1 MAKKQK
7 EEPMVNID
15 GTEHKISDLT
25 EEQVML
31 VNHVADLEN
40 KMRSARFNVEQLEGG
55 HAHFMDKLKGS
66 LDIES
71 NGAGDLN

>member
-7 EEPMVNID
+7 EEPMVNIE
-15 GTEHKISDLT
+15 GTEHIISDLT
-25 EEQVML
+25 DEQLAL

-55 HAHFMDKLKGS
+55 HAHFMEQLNDS
-66 LDIES
+66 LS
-71 NGAGDLN
+71 VNGEEVPN

>member
-1 MAKKQK
+1 MAKTKK

-25 EEQVML
+25 EEQLVL

-55 HAHFMDKLKGS
+55 HAHFMEQLNNS
-66 LDIES
+66 FIS
-71 NGAGDLN
+71 NGEEVAS

>member
-7 EEPMVNID
+7 EEPMVNIN

-25 EEQVML
+25 EEQLVL

-55 HAHFMDKLKGS
+55 REYFMDKLNGN
-66 LDIES
+66 LAS
-71 NGAGDLN
+71 NGAEEPN

>member
-7 EEPMVNID
+7 EEPMVNIN
-15 GTEHKISDLT
+15 GTEHKMSDLT
-25 EEQVML
+25 EEQLVL

-55 HAHFMDKLKGS
+55 HAHFMDKLS
-66 LDIES
+66 DSFVS
-71 NGAGDLN
+71 NGTEKPN

>member
-7 EEPMVNID
+7 KEPMVNID

-25 EEQVML
+25 EEQITL

-40 KMRSARFNVEQLEGG
+40 KMRSSKFNVEQLEGG
-55 HAHFMDKLKGS
+55 HAHFMDKLNDT
-66 LDIES
+66 L
-71 NGAGDLN
+71 

>member
-15 GTEHKISDLT
+15 GIEYKVSDLT
-25 EEQVML
+25 EEQLVL

-55 HAHFMDKLKGS
+55 RARFMDKLNDS
-66 LDIES
+66 FSD
-71 NGAGDLN
+71 NGAEKPN

>member
-15 GTEHKISDLT
+15 GTEHKIGDLT
-25 EEQVML
+25 EEQTML

-40 KMRSARFNVEQLEGG
+40 KLRSARFNVDQLSGG
-55 HAHFMDKLKGS
+55 HSYFMKRLTESLK
-66 LDIES
+66 D
-71 NGAGDLN
+71 NGAESAD

>member
-7 EEPMVNID
+7 EEPMVNIN

-25 EEQVML
+25 EEQLVL

-40 KMRSARFNVEQLEGG
+40 KMRSAKFNVKQLEGG
-55 HAHFMDKLKGS
+55 HAHFMDKLNGS
-66 LDIES
+66 LAS
-71 NGAGDLN
+71 NGAEEPN

>member
-15 GTEHKISDLT
+15 GIEYKVSDLT
-25 EEQVML
+25 EEQLAL

-40 KMRSARFNVEQLEGG
+40 KMRSAKFNVEQLEGG
-55 HAHFMDKLKGS
+55 HTHFMAELNDS
-66 LDIES
+66 LNVNKEEVP
-71 NGAGDLN
+71 N

>member
-15 GTEHKISDLT
+15 GTEHKIGDLT
-25 EEQVML
+25 EEQTML

-55 HAHFMDKLKGS
+55 HSYFMDKLNES
-66 LDIES
+66 LASDEAEEP
-71 NGAGDLN
+71 N

>member
-7 EEPMVNID
+7 EEPMVKIN
-15 GTEHKISDLT
+15 GTEHKMSDLT
-25 EEQVML
+25 EEQLVL

-55 HAHFMDKLKGS
+55 HDYFMDKLNNSFK
-66 LDIES
+66 S
-71 NGAGDLN
+71 NGAEGVN

>member
-7 EEPMVNID
+7 EEPMVNIN
-15 GTEHKISDLT
+15 GAEHKMSDLT
-25 EEQVML
+25 EEQVAL

-55 HAHFMDKLKGS
+55 HSYFMDILNKS
-66 LDIES
+66 LAS
-71 NGAGDLN
+71 NGAKEPN

>member
-1 MAKKQK
+1 
-7 EEPMVNID
+7 MVNIE

-25 EEQVML
+25 KEQLVL

-55 HAHFMDKLKGS
+55 HSHFMDKLNNS
-66 LDIES
+66 FSD
-71 NGAGDLN
+71 NGAEEPN

>member
-7 EEPMVNID
+7 EEPMVNIE

-25 EEQVML
+25 EEQIIL
-31 VNHVADLEN
+31 VNHVADLDN

-55 HAHFMDKLKGS
+55 REYFMDKLNGS
-66 LDIES
+66 LVSDETEEP
-71 NGAGDLN
+71 N

>member
-7 EEPMVNID
+7 EEPMVNIE
-15 GTEHKISDLT
+15 GTEYNMSDLT
-25 EEQVML
+25 EEQLVL

-55 HAHFMDKLKGS
+55 HAHFMDKLNNS
-66 LDIES
+66 FSD
-71 NGAGDLN
+71 NGAEEPN

>member
-7 EEPMVNID
+7 EEPMVNIN

-25 EEQVML
+25 EEQVIL

-55 HAHFMDKLKGS
+55 HSHFMDKLNNSFK
-66 LDIES
+66 S
-71 NGAGDLN
+71 NGAEGVN

>member
-1 MAKKQK
+1 MAKTKK

-25 EEQVML
+25 EEQLVL

-55 HAHFMDKLKGS
+55 HAHFMEQLNNS
-66 LDIES
+66 FIS
-71 NGAGDLN
+71 NGEEVAN

>member
-25 EEQVML
+25 EEQVAL

-40 KMRSARFNVEQLEGG
+40 KMRSARFNVEQLEAG
-55 HAHFMDKLKGS
+55 HAHFMEQLNDS
-66 LDIES
+66 LDIKAEEVP
-71 NGAGDLN
+71 N

>member
-7 EEPMVNID
+7 EEPMVNIN

-25 EEQVML
+25 EEQLVL

-40 KMRSARFNVEQLEGG
+40 KMRSARFNVDQLECGREY
-55 HAHFMDKLKGS
+55 FMDKLNGS
-66 LDIES
+66 LAS
-71 NGAGDLN
+71 NGAEEPN

>member
-25 EEQVML
+25 EEQVLL

-40 KMRSARFNVEQLEGG
+40 KMRSAKFNVEQLEGG
-55 HAHFMDKLKGS
+55 REYFMDKLNGS
-66 LDIES
+66 LVS
-71 NGAGDLN
+71 NGAEEPN